1 MTKHLT
7 KPIRAI
13 HFMVLAFLMTLS
25 ACVTENKIQKLEANG
40 NCEQAEKLISEKYS
54 GQKQLYHKAMLY
66 ITCENNRAKGIPILK
81 KLASANYIP
90 ALGRLVEYN
99 LATSQQH
106 IKYSQLK
113 NEAEQNA
120 KEKKLKRMET
130 LANIGRYGSG
140 ALGRQSS
147 KNSETKRSSDSVTCF
162 AQGDYI
168 SGSYKTCKY
177 DCMGSAYSLSIDA
190 TDICPLTV
198 DD

>member
-1 MTKHLT
+1 
-7 KPIRAI
+7 
-13 HFMVLAFLMTLS
+13 MTLKV
-25 ACVTENKIQKLEANG
+25 VTCRHDFFLLTFAAIYKLGEYGVNPG
-40 NCEQAEKLISEKYS
+40 RRRS
-54 GQKQLYHKAMLY
+54 Y
-66 ITCENNRAKGIPILK
+66 IEPCNRAKGIPILK
-81 KLASANYIP
+81 KLAGANYVP

-99 LATSQQH
+99 LATDKQH

-113 NEAEQNA
+113 NEAELNA
-120 KEKKLKRMET
+120 KEEKLKRMET
-130 LANIGRYGSG
+130 LATIGRYGSG

-147 KNSETKRSSDSVTCF
+147 KNSETERSSDSVTCF

-198 DD
+198 DG